1 MKVAAETNV
10 KVKQYIHKVSVDR
23 KTGEKLSETYE
34 PYGEVPEITLEEH
47 TNKLLRATVGDVDRY
62 VGKMLEDLKMQE
74 GERTPQ
80 GLEHRAEGA

>member
-1 MKVAAETNV
+1 M
-10 KVKQYIHKVSVDR
+10 
-23 KTGEKLSETYE
+23 
-34 PYGEVPEITLEEH
+34 PEITLEEH

>member
-1 MKVAAETNV
+1 MAVKADG

-23 KTGEKLSETYE
+23 KTGAKLSETYE
-34 PYGEVPEITLEEH
+34 PYVEVPEITLEEH

-62 VGKMLEDLKMQE
+62 VGKMLEDLKMKE

-80 GLEHRAEGA
+80 RLEHRAEGA

>member
-1 MKVAAETNV
+1 MAVEADV
-10 KVKQYIHKVSVDR
+10 KVKQYIHKVSIDR

-47 TNKLLRATVGDVDRY
+47 TNKLLRATVGDVDSY

-74 GERTPQ
+74 RERTPQ